1 MYMTRLFL
9 DVERRQTMQALAEPN
24 HLHGAIER
32 AFSETRVR
40 RLWRIDW
47 FRDQCCLLLISEKQP
62 DLQHLADQFG
72 FPHANPGW
80 ETRDYSPL
88 LNRLQNG
95 QSWHFRLRAN
105 PIHSKI
111 EGETKNTKRG
121 RIYAHVTR
129 AQQKQWLIE
138 RAESLGFLL
147 EDNTYDV
154 VNSSWLRFRKSGG
167 SFVSFCAATF
177 EGNLTV
183 VDQDKFRDVLVS
195 GIGREKAY
203 GCGLLTI
210 AQRREPRHD

>member
-1 MYMTRLFL
+1 M
-9 DVERRQTMQALAEPN
+9 
-24 HLHGAIER
+24 
-32 AFSETRVR
+32 
-40 RLWRIDW
+40 
-47 FRDQCCLLLISEKQP
+47 
-62 DLQHLADQFG
+62 
-72 FPHANPGW
+72 
-80 ETRDYSPL
+80 
-88 LNRLQNG
+88 
-95 QSWHFRLRAN
+95 
-105 PIHSKI
+105 
-111 EGETKNTKRG
+111 
-121 RIYAHVTR
+121 
-129 AQQKQWLIE
+129 E

-183 VDQDKFRDVLVS
+183 VDQDKYRDVLVS